1 MKMNDDAI
9 RRALRQ
15 APPPP
20 LPEGFTLRLMERV
33 RRKARRRERI
43 ETALLLAG
51 GIALFGALI
60 AASLRR
66 LAPEWHPEWP
76 GPGSLPR
83 IELPVISLPE
93 LPAEG
98 RPQLLGMVLIAALFL
113 ALHLLGLLSLVLFL
127 PHSVDR
133 RIGYCEYTDQ
143 R

>member
-1 MKMNDDAI
+1 MKTNDDAI

-33 RRKARRRERI
+33 RRKACRRERI

-83 IELPVISLPE
+83 IELPVIPSRSC
-93 LPAEG
+93 
-98 RPQLLGMVLIAALFL
+98 RPKGVRSCSAW
-113 ALHLLGLLSLVLFL
+113 SSS
-127 PHSVDR
+127 PRSSSPCTCSV
-133 RIGYCEYTDQ
+133 C
-143 R
+143 

>member
-1 MKMNDDAI
+1 MKTNDDAI

-43 ETALLLAG
+43 ETTLLLAG

-76 GPGSLPR
+76 GSLPR
-83 IELPVISLPE
+83 IELPAIPLPE
-93 LPAEG
+93 LPAEE

-113 ALHLLGLLSLVLFL
+113 ALHLLGLLIR
-127 PHSVDR
+127 R
-133 RIGYCEYTDQ
+133 RINTRTAARNEDRT
-143 R
+143 

>member
-1 MKMNDDAI
+1 MKTNDDAI

-33 RRKARRRERI
+33 RRKARRRERT

-66 LAPEWHPEWP
+66 LAPEWP

-93 LPAEG
+93 LPAER

-113 ALHLLGLLSLVLFL
+113 ALHLLGLLIR
-127 PHSVDR
+127 R
-133 RIGYCEYTDQ
+133 RINTRTAARNEDRT
-143 R
+143 

>member
-1 MKMNDDAI
+1 MKTNDDAI

-43 ETALLLAG
+43 ETTLLLAG
-51 GIALFGALI
+51 GITLFGALI

-66 LAPEWHPEWP
+66 LAPEWHPEGPGP

-113 ALHLLGLLSLVLFL
+113 ALHLLGLLIR
-127 PHSVDR
+127 R
-133 RIGYCEYTDQ
+133 RINTRTAARNEDRT
-143 R
+143 